1 MDCDRNRKG
10 HKHMIDAVITQ
21 VASICSLVLSI
32 VAVVGLIVTAVKKA
46 KAPNIRQDE
55 RLARCEEDIKRILKR
70 LENDKSRFDEI
81 EESNKII
88 MQAILALLSHGID
101 GNDVEAM
108 KRARDS
114 LQSYLIRR

>member
-1 MDCDRNRKG
+1 MGVD
-10 HKHMIDAVITQ
+10 IVVTQ
-21 VASICSLVLSI
+21 VASICSLILSI
-32 VAVVGLIVTAVKKA
+32 AAVVGIIATAVKRA
-46 KAPNIRQDE
+46 KAPNALQDE
-55 RLARCEEDIKRILKR
+55 RIERCEEDIKGILRR
-70 LENDKSRFDEI
+70 LEKDKSRFDEI

-108 KRARDS
+108 KQARDS